1 MHVENKQRYQARFK
15 QVVDYIH
22 QHLDCSMNLG
32 DLAKVAHFSKYHFQ
46 RQFTAVMGVSPIQY
60 IQQLRLERS
69 AYELA
74 FRQGDICNIAFRG
87 HFQSQEAFSRA
98 FKKYMGQSPL
108 RFRKSTPWRKWHA
121 KQQTQSAFNLRTISV
136 NNSFNIQQVSIID
149 FPTTPIACLTHQ
161 GQPALVMKT
170 VSTFI
175 AWRKAQGNLSP
186 KVSDTFNVLY
196 HDPQTVPASEY
207 RFDVACSVSSPIA
220 ENESG
225 VVNATLA
232 QCRCATLRF
241 IGSNEDMAQAI
252 SFLYGQ
258 WLPQSGEDCSEHPL
272 FVKRLAM
279 YPEVAMHQQEFEL
292 YLPIN

>member
-1 MHVENKQRYQARFK
+1 MHLENKQRYQARFK

-22 QHLDCSMNLG
+22 QHLDCSMNL
-32 DLAKVAHFSKYHFQ
+32 DVLANIAHFSKYHFQ
-46 RQFTAVMGVSPIQY
+46 RQFTAVMGVSSHQY

-74 FRQGDICNIAFRG
+74 FRQDDICNIAFRG

-108 RFRKSTPWRKWHA
+108 RFRKLTPWQDWHA
-121 KQQTQSAFNLRTISV
+121 KQQTLRAYNLRTISM
-136 NNSFNIQQVSIID
+136 NDSFNTQQVTIID
-149 FPTTPIACLTHQ
+149 FPATPVARLTHQ
-161 GQPALVMKT
+161 GEPALVMKT

-175 AWRKAQGNLSP
+175 AWRIAQGNLSP

-196 HDPQTVPASEY
+196 HDPQTVPANEY
-207 RFDVACSVSSPIA
+207 RFDIACSVFSPIA

-232 QCRCATLRF
+232 QCRCATLKLT
-241 IGSNEDMAQAI
+241 GSNDDMAQAI

-258 WLPQSGEDCSEHPL
+258 WLPQSGEECSEHPL

-279 YPEVAMHQQEFEL
+279 YPEVAMHQQKFEL
-292 YLPIN
+292 YLPIS